1 MVKVL
6 HEFKIT
12 IVAHQLQSLPSSI
25 HSNSQPALL
34 HPYRSHGIMTVR
46 SRSQSSWTSDLTT
59 VRTAVSA
66 KGHMIKDLNS
76 RALSRSEGY
85 RPRKSDE
92 RVYSTVPPVLCFY
105 LPIWTGTSASIYKNK
120 ILCLFRNLEDCMSLA
135 EIIASW
141 GR

>member
-12 IVAHQLQSLPSSI
+12 IVAHQLQSPPSSI
-25 HSNSQPALL
+25 HSNSQPAIL
-34 HPYRSHGIMTVR
+34 HPYRSYGIMTLR

-76 RALSRSEGY
+76 RALSRSEGIDQG
-85 RPRKSDE
+85 KAMKE
-92 RVYSTVPPVLCFY
+92 FNSTVPPILCFY

-120 ILCLFRNLEDCMSLA
+120 ILVYSGIWR
-135 EIIASW
+135 IA
-141 GR
+141 